1 MIEKI
6 TTHKNKHNTFGLE
19 NPNPGQGDQCPPHA
33 ETDMTGAD
41 GAQKGSALSTVHTP
55 NCSTHTHTRCLQEV
69 RGWHAEQ
76 TSAAPSTLH
85 KVTMVGPM
93 EAAVTRPDLDWRVC
107 LGKLGCTQ
115 DRQVRKIFHFSYFAE
130 RLSAL
135 VECQLVP

>member
-1 MIEKI
+1 MSPTCRNRRDWSRWCSER
-6 TTHKNKHNTFGLE
+6 
-19 NPNPGQGDQCPPHA
+19 
-33 ETDMTGAD
+33 
-41 GAQKGSALSTVHTP
+41 LSTFHCAHPKLLHTHP
-55 NCSTHTHTRCLQEV
+55 HTHTRCLQEV

-93 EAAVTRPDLDWRVC
+93 EAAVTWPDLDWRVC
-107 LGKLGCTQ
+107 LGKLDCTQ